1 MKKLT
6 FLLTLALALATAV
19 AFAQSQINAP
29 PSSEP
34 APTVNS
40 VDTGAPVDVEIYIED
55 EEAQPPD
62 HPPLDQV
69 PPMPMPDASAG
80 TVTFGEDVANV
91 VYDPSTGEEIQIN
104 PGPSSLFGDFGNY
117 VEGYNGSD
125 GAEGGTDLDLLM
137 TFGNMYTVNPQEF
150 PWRMNVKLLMQF
162 GSRYF
167 VCSGAMVD
175 AETVFTAGHCVF
187 EHGGA
192 GWADNIWVYPGW
204 DGGAH
209 DPDAEFFGEA
219 KSSLLLSNTGWTT
232 NGDVNWDV
240 GAIRVTRAVGALT
253 GWYGYVWDGSCS
265 WHLGKTYHNPSY
277 PSESCGGGL
286 HTGTDMYYWFGNF
299 DSCPT
304 SNNLQIDTSG
314 GCFNAG
320 WGGMSG
326 SGFYYIDGSSRY
338 VHATASTSNRST
350 WFRAARLYGSFVTGT
365 GGLQDFIRDSRGSSF
380 DLQALDMASSGGTT
394 FQAGSTLPNITHLA
408 TNPTNGTSNDT
419 FQFRVYLS
427 SNDNISSSDTLIST
441 RTLTWNF
448 AAMGSVIVGSSG
460 MTIPANTPPGTYWL
474 GVEYDPGVDGNS
486 SNNDTDDWD
495 ALPIVVTAA
504 PSYRLTVSKSGT
516 GNGTVSSTPSGIDC
530 GSDCNEDYTSGTSVT
545 LSASPA
551 SDSTFGGWSGA
562 CSGSSPTCTLT
573 MSAARSVTAK
583 FNKRTYRLSVTKSG
597 TGTGTVE
604 SSPAGINCGT
614 DCSEDYTAGT
624 SVTLKATPS
633 GGSTFGGWGGACSGS
648 STTCTLTMSAVRSVT
663 ARFDPPTIRYRLSVT
678 KSGSGTGTVES
689 SPAGINCG
697 SDCSEDY
704 PDGTSVTLTATPLGG
719 STFGGWSGAC
729 SGSSTTCT
737 LTMSAARSVTANF
750 NPPNPQDHR
759 LSVDKSGSG
768 TGTVESS
775 PSGINCGSDCS
786 EDYPDGTSVTLTATP
801 LGGSTFGGWSGACS
815 GSSTTCT
822 LTMSAPRSV
831 TARFN
836 GGTPGD
842 PDAWLSPETQ
852 TVSIGN
858 AFEIDVLVNSRGQ
871 QIGAF
876 DLGISFDPS
885 LIQVDES
892 QCNDGV
898 CAGADGFDPA
908 AVSTDNAAGTI
919 TINGFSITGIGPGS
933 ALELLTIHFDAQQT
947 EGTTPVDL
955 QINTLANPL
964 GSPIGNKDA
973 EGATVEISDVLC
985 GDADSNGVVNIID
998 ALAVARSVAGLPPPP
1013 TVDPAAADVNG
1024 DGVVNIIDAL
1034 LIARFVAGL
1043 PVTGTCL
1050 M

>member
-737 LTMSAARSVTANF
+737 LTMSA
-750 NPPNPQDHR
+750 
-759 LSVDKSGSG
+759 
-768 TGTVESS
+768 
-775 PSGINCGSDCS
+775 
-786 EDYPDGTSVTLTATP
+786 
-801 LGGSTFGGWSGACS
+801 
-815 GSSTTCT
+815 
-822 LTMSAPRSV
+822 PRSV